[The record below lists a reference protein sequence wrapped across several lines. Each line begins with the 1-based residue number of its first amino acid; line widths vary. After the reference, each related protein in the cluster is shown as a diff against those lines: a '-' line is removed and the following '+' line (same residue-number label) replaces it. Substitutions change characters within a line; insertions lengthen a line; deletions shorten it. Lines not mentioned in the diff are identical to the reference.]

1 MWHRAGRKMTS
12 SMGSAVFDKERFL
25 EVLLTTTMSEVKLVF
40 ERDDETRKGMN
51 GPWHPSPSPRKQTQ
65 QQQSN
70 RPSSSFDWGQYSF
83 NSLNSC
89 VAVFLSRVCE
99 NWAMAGGT
107 LVQNDLLPLEADVF
121 GPFDETGEVS
131 LGSDVLAC
139 GPC

>member
-1 MWHRAGRKMTS
+1 
-12 SMGSAVFDKERFL
+12 
-25 EVLLTTTMSEVKLVF
+25 MSEVKSVIS
-40 ERDDETRKGMN
+40 ERDGETRKAMN
-51 GPWHPSPSPRKQTQ
+51 GPRDPSPSARKQTQ
-65 QQQSN
+65 QQQSTQH
-70 RPSSSFDWGQYSF
+70 SSSFDSGQSSF

-99 NWAMAGGT
+99 NWAMAGET

-121 GPFDETGEVS
+121 GPFNETGEVS